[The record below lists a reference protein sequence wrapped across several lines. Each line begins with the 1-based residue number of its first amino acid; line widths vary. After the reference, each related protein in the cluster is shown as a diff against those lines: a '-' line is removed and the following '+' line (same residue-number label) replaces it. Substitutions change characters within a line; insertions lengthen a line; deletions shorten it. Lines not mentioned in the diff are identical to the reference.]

1 MLGLT
6 RSICKGF
13 LSSSAHSF
21 KANSQIIQSVF
32 TVFIINKLLEVLG
45 YFCYEEQKTIDQED
59 ASINQFALVPH
70 LP

>member
-13 LSSSAHSF
+13 LSSSAHSL
-21 KANSQIIQSVF
+21 KAISQFIQSIF
-32 TVFIINKLLEVLG
+32 TDFITNKLFEVLG
-45 YFCYEEQKTIDQED
+45 YFYYEEQKTIYQED
-59 ASINQFALVPH
+59 ASINQFTLFPH